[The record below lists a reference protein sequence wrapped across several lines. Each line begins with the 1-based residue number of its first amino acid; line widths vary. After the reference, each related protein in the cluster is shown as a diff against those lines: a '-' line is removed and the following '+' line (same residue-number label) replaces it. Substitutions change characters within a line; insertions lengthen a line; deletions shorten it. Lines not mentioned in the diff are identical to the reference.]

1 MKYNYKELR
10 ELSEHLVRQIIISMF
25 KRHTDAGIREIL
37 VGKFEPNQCRNS
49 KYLVEDDCIKIGYYE
64 GWDDDEVYVVLYEN
78 RIEYTHQ
85 NKFYP
90 FSKKILIDFR
100 K

>member
-10 ELSEHLVRQIIISMF
+10 ELSEYLVRQIVLSMF
-25 KRHTDAGIREIL
+25 KRYTDVGIREIL

-49 KYLVEDDCIKIGYYE
+49 KYFVEDDCIKIGYYE
-64 GWDDDEVYVVLYEN
+64 GWDNDEVYVVMYEN
-78 RIEYTHQ
+78 RIELTEM
-85 NKFYP
+85 NKFHP
-90 FSKKILIDFR
+90 LTRSILMDFR

>member
-25 KRHTDAGIREIL
+25 KRHTDQNIIDIL
-37 VGKFEPNQCRNS
+37 IGKYTSEQCRNT
-49 KYLVEDDCIKIGYYE
+49 KYKVESDCIKIGYYE
-64 GWDDDEVYVVLYEN
+64 GWDDDEVYVILYED
-78 RIEYTHQ
+78 RIELTTT
-85 NKFYP
+85 NKFHP
-90 FSKKILIDFR
+90 LTRSILMDFR

>member
-1 MKYNYKELR
+1 MEYNYKELR
-10 ELSEHLVRQIIISMF
+10 TLSEHVVRQIILTMF
-25 KRHTDAGIREIL
+25 KRKTDKKIREIIE
-37 VGKFEPNQCRNS
+37 GKFKPNQCRNA
-49 KYLVEDDCIKIGYYE
+49 KYHVEDDCIKIGYYE

-85 NKFYP
+85 NKFYRP
-90 FSKKILIDFR
+90 SKDILMDFR